1 MSELVLY
8 RKYRPQSFA
17 DFVGQE
23 HIVKTITNAL
33 AMGRVAHAYLF
44 CGPRGVGKTTIARI
58 LAKAANCENRKKDDY
73 EPCNKCLA
81 CQEINQG
88 KSLDIIEI
96 DAASHTGV
104 DDIRELRD
112 GIRFSPTRLRYKV
125 FIIDE
130 AHQLSKA
137 AFNALLKT
145 LEEPPEYAIFILAT
159 TEIHKVPET
168 IISRCQKFDF
178 HRLSME
184 KIIERLTEIAKSEGV
199 KIEKPA
205 LEMVAMNAEGG
216 MRDAESLLG
225 QIMALQDKNI
235 TLGEVKEILGTPDVA
250 AAIEMINFL
259 ISKDAR
265 GAVIF
270 INKLQDDG
278 YDLAQFAKTLINYL
292 RKMMILK
299 IDSDLAKLVAPE
311 MTEEYKKI
319 ILEQGQKISFEDLN
333 KLMRLLINAEYEIK
347 NAALPQLPLELVV
360 VEMIND

>member
-130 AHQLSKA
+130 VHQLSKA

-184 KIIERLTEIAKSEGV
+184 KIIERLAKIAKSEGV

-225 QIMALQDKNI
+225 QIMA
-235 TLGEVKEILGTPDVA
+235 
-250 AAIEMINFL
+250 FL
-259 ISKDAR
+259 K
-265 GAVIF
+265 F
-270 INKLQDDG
+270 L
-278 YDLAQFAKTLINYL
+278 
-292 RKMMILK
+292 
-299 IDSDLAKLVAPE
+299 
-311 MTEEYKKI
+311 
-319 ILEQGQKISFEDLN
+319 
-333 KLMRLLINAEYEIK
+333 
-347 NAALPQLPLELVV
+347 
-360 VEMIND
+360 